1 MQANLKNRLDSLIR
15 AASSLTRPQLAVITL
30 LVLTLCVGA
39 TFAYVRSRPRV
50 IAVHGGGTGGTAQP
64 GERTITIHVAGAV
77 TNPGLYKLGEGSRVA
92 DAIAKAGGQ
101 SPDASLDDLNLAGKL
116 ADGQKVMVPRKLQQ
130 AGQPPTGAPAAAA
143 ETSMININ
151 TATAEQLD
159 ALPGV
164 GPAMA
169 GKIVAYRQKN
179 GPFSAAD
186 DLDSVPGIG
195 PAKLEAL
202 RDLVTI

>member
-1 MQANLKNRLDSLIR
+1 VRTPSRGSAPRRERGQRLGLRGRDQA
-15 AASSLTRPQLAVITL
+15 RP
-30 LVLTLCVGA
+30 
-39 TFAYVRSRPRV
+39 
-50 IAVHGGGTGGTAQP
+50 
-64 GERTITIHVAGAV
+64 
-77 TNPGLYKLGEGSRVA
+77 
-92 DAIAKAGGQ
+92 
-101 SPDASLDDLNLAGKL
+101 
-116 ADGQKVMVPRKLQQ
+116 
-130 AGQPPTGAPAAAA
+130 PPTGAPAAAA